1 MGMKRIGDEQKQ
13 EFFTE
18 YVKKKDVFI
27 DLDRLYWQQN
37 KKNLKFEKKF
47 TFFYHLAR

>member
-1 MGMKRIGDEQKQ
+1 MGMRRNRDEQKP

-18 YVKKKDVFI
+18 YVKKKDIFI
-27 DLDRLYWQQN
+27 DLNRLYCQQN

-47 TFFYHLAR
+47 TFFYRLAR